1 MLGWELGAETQAP
14 EVSPGE
20 KTGVGCVETAWWG
33 IGTPQAEEW
42 NATAEGTREKV
53 WACRRGKGPLLGG
66 WMHFTLLHGIP
77 LQMCGPSE
85 GTARHVKAMG
95 SKKPLALAT

>member
-14 EVSPGE
+14 EVSSGE

-33 IGTPQAEEW
+33 SGKPQAEEW

-53 WACRRGKGPLLGG
+53 WACRRGKAPLLGRARG
-66 WMHFTLLHGIP
+66 GGVDAIGNSLRWSMSMHMP
-77 LQMCGPSE
+77 
-85 GTARHVKAMG
+85 MG
-95 SKKPLALAT
+95 SQRAGRL